1 MGAIS
6 PLAPAMYTSLAT
18 AFAVALDQ
26 LRVNTLRT
34 LLSTLGVIIGVGAL
48 VAVLSLGDG
57 MERFTRDQVERT
69 TDVQTVTLASRT
81 TERVEGVWVPVRDY
95 PVFGPEE
102 ASAILREVDWV
113 KQVALSVGGTIPVES
128 PRSGARRETAVTAAM
143 AGVEVFA
150 HQELSAGRFFTR
162 VEDER
167 GASVVVLSHLLA
179 TELARP
185 RSAESI
191 IGETVRVNGSPRE
204 VIGVLEKQK
213 GERGYSALVPYSS
226 ASVLALG
233 GRLLLPLI
241 AVRATRIE
249 DVKALQGALEDWLG
263 RRYGRW
269 ERRVELST
277 QEKRLEQATQG
288 VRIFKYF
295 MGAIAAISLLV
306 GGIGIMNV
314 MLASVTERTREIG
327 VRKAIGARPRD
338 VLLQFLS
345 ESVAISSV
353 GSALGIVLGTVIA
366 SISIFMIRRFTGA
379 EGLVPSL
386 SLSSVVVAAGSAV
399 AIGLIFGTYPAR
411 RAARLSPIDAIRHE

>member
-1 MGAIS
+1 
-6 PLAPAMYTSLAT
+6 MYASLAT
-18 AFAVALDQ
+18 ALAVALDQ

-57 MERFTRDQVERT
+57 MERFTREQVERT
-69 TDVQTVTLASRT
+69 TDVQTVTVASRT
-81 TERVEGVWVPVRDY
+81 SERVDGAWVPVRDY
-95 PVFGPEE
+95 PVFGPTD
-102 ASAILREVDWV
+102 AAAILREVEWV
-113 KQVALSVGGTIPVES
+113 KEVALSVTATVPVES
-128 PRSGARRETAVTAAM
+128 PRSGARRETGVTAAM

-167 GASVVVLSHLLA
+167 GAAVVVLSHLLA

-185 RSAESI
+185 RASDALV
-191 IGETVRVNGSPRE
+191 GEIVRVNGAPRE
-204 VIGVLEKQK
+204 VIGVLAKVK

-226 ASVLALG
+226 ASLLAQG
-233 GRLLLPLI
+233 GRRLLPII
-241 AVRATRIE
+241 AVRATTIE
-249 DVKALQGALEDWLG
+249 DVHALQRALEDWLG

-277 QEKRLEQATQG
+277 QERRLEQATQG

-353 GSALGIVLGTVIA
+353 GSAVGIVLGTVIA
-366 SISIFMIRRFTGA
+366 SLSIFLIRRFTGA
-379 EGLVPSL
+379 EGLMPSL
-386 SLSSVVVAAGSAV
+386 TLSSVLVAAGSAV

>member
-1 MGAIS
+1 
-6 PLAPAMYTSLAT
+6 MYSSLAT

-81 TERVEGVWVPVRDY
+81 TERVDGAWIPVRDY
-95 PVFGPEE
+95 PVFGPGD
-102 ASAILREVDWV
+102 AAAILREVEWV
-113 KQVALSVGGTIPVES
+113 KEVALSVSSTVPVES
-128 PRSGARRETAVTAAM
+128 PRSGARRETGVTAAM

-167 GASVVVLSHLLA
+167 GAAVVVLSHLLA

-185 RSAESI
+185 RASDALL
-191 IGETVRVNGSPRE
+191 GEIVRVNGAPRE
-204 VIGVLEKQK
+204 VIGVLEKLK

-226 ASVLALG
+226 ASLLAQG
-233 GRLLLPLI
+233 GRRLLPTI
-241 AVRATRIE
+241 AVRATTIE
-249 DVKALQGALEDWLG
+249 DVNALQRALEDWLG

-269 ERRVELST
+269 ERRVELNT
-277 QEKRLEQATQG
+277 QERRLEQATQG

-353 GSALGIVLGTVIA
+353 GSALGIVLGAVIA
-366 SISIFMIRRFTGA
+366 SLAIFMIRRFTGA
-379 EGLVPSL
+379 EGLMPSL
-386 SLSSVVVAAGSAV
+386 SLSSVLVAAGSAV